1 MKDILTDY
9 LDEAERDAVLDVFT
23 VKDVQSKLP
32 AIKHKWVGRLI
43 RSKRKLNLLYDQRAQ
58 IKDDLLK
65 KAKEQSKYKVADN
78 VLEKSIVKTTAVVAV
93 DQQIKEYKLV
103 IEFLERTEKIF
114 SSMTFDIK
122 NLTEI
127 MKIETL

>member
-1 MKDILTDY
+1 MSKLDDY
-9 LDEAERDAVLDVFT
+9 LQEAEQDTVLDVFN

-43 RSKRKLNLLYDQRAQ
+43 RAKRKLNQLQQDKQDS
-58 IKDDLLK
+58 IEKLLK
-65 KAKEQSKYKVADN
+65 EAKKQSLYKVSEAS
-78 VLEKSIVKTTAVVAV
+78 LLKSIDRTDT
-93 DQQIKEYKLV
+93 IKELNRSISDYKII
-103 IEFLERTEKIF
+103 IEFLERTEKVF

-127 MKIETL
+127 MKLETL

>member
-78 VLEKSIVKTTAVVAV
+78 VLEKSIIKTTAVVAV

>member
-1 MKDILTDY
+1 MSDILNNY
-9 LDEAERDAVLDVFT
+9 LEEASQDAALDVFT

-43 RSKRKLNLLYDQRAQ
+43 RAKQKLNSLRDQ
-58 IKDDLLK
+58 KDELK
-65 KAKEQSKYKVADN
+65 TNMMNLAKEKASYKVADN
-78 VLEKSIVKTTAVVAV
+78 ILEKSIAKSSNII
-93 DQQIKEYKLV
+93 DIDKQIQEYRL
-103 IEFLERTEKIF
+103 IIDFLERTEKIF

-122 NLTEI
+122 NLTEV

>member
-1 MKDILTDY
+1 MSDILNKY
-9 LDEAERDAVLDVFT
+9 LEEASQDAALDVFT

-43 RSKRKLNLLYDQRAQ
+43 RAKQKLNSLRDQ
-58 IKDDLLK
+58 KDELK
-65 KAKEQSKYKVADN
+65 TNMMNLAKEKASYKVADN
-78 VLEKSIVKTTAVVAV
+78 ILEKSIAKSSNII
-93 DQQIKEYKLV
+93 DIDKQIQEYRL
-103 IEFLERTEKIF
+103 IIDFLERTEKIF

-122 NLTEI
+122 NLTEV